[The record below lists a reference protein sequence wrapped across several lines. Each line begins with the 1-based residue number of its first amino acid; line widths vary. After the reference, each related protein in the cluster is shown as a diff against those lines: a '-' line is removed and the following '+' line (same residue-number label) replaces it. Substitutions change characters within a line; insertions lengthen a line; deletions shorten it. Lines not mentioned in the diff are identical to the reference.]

1 MRFYTVCIFT
11 ALLFVSGAGVS
22 TAASTQDLEARV
34 QALADQLEAVKAE
47 LAQLKSQQAAQG
59 QALAAAGNAPASA
72 VSSSAS
78 APGVAAATT
87 RASATYVSTVGGPSF
102 FGYGELNYS
111 HPTSDSAKAT
121 ADVARFVLGIGYQFD
136 ENTRFASE
144 LELEHSVSSASDPGE
159 VEVEQAY
166 VERRFNDRLFAKVGL
181 FLMPVGMLNENHEPT
196 RYYGVFRNSIE
207 TAIIPTTWREGGV
220 ELFGSTESGLSWNVG
235 VTTGFNLN
243 KWDATATQGRESPL
257 GSIHQEL
264 ALAAAGDLSGF
275 VAINYIGVPGLKVGA
290 SLFNGGASQ
299 GQSTVGRS
307 RVSLWEG
314 HARWT
319 PAQWELSALYA
330 RGRISNTA
338 AINLLSV
345 GSLAPI
351 PESFFGWYAEAAYR
365 AIDRGNWSLTP
376 FVRYERFNTA
386 DSFADLGV
394 GLTPLTPG
402 DSQVFTGGVNWMIAP
417 GVVIKA
423 DYLNFRNRSGD
434 NRYDL
439 GLGYQF

>member
-1 MRFYTVCIFT
+1 MRFHTVFLTT
-11 ALLFVSGAGVS
+11 ALLFVCSAGVAS
-22 TAASTQDLEARV
+22 AATAQDLEARV

-59 QALAAAGNAPASA
+59 QALAASGAAPAPNGAPAST
-72 VSSSAS
+72 
-78 APGVAAATT
+78 AAARTP
-87 RASATYVSTVGGPSF
+87 ASYVSTVGGPSF

-111 HPTSDSAKAT
+111 HPTADSAKAT

-144 LELEHSVSSASDPGE
+144 LELEHAVSSSSDPGE

-166 VERRFNDRLFAKVGL
+166 IERRFNDRLYAKVGL

-243 KWDATATQGRESPL
+243 KWDATSTEGRESPL

-275 VAINYIGVPGLKVGA
+275 VALNYTGVPGLKVGA

-299 GQSTVGRS
+299 GQSSLGRS

-338 AINLLSV
+338 ALNMLTV
-345 GSLAPI
+345 GSAAPI

-365 AIDRGNWSLTP
+365 AIDRGNWSVTP
-376 FVRYERFNTA
+376 FIRYERFNTA
-386 DSFADLGV
+386 DSFADLGP